1 MGQGSTGLALGCT
14 VLLGKVRLEQ
24 SGQLPSATLVPRDV
38 TGAGE
43 PFVSAGTCVMP
54 TAGVGAPGGSVIRL
68 MPKEPGKLLN
78 LALFVVSFLL
88 GK

>member
-1 MGQGSTGLALGCT
+1 MGQGSTGFALGCT
-14 VLLGKVRLEQ
+14 VLLGKVGLAQ
-24 SGQLPSATLVPRDV
+24 GGQLPSATLVPRDV

-43 PFVSAGTCVMP
+43 PFVSADTCVMP
-54 TAGVGAPGGSVIRL
+54 TAGVGASGASEIPL